1 VNENTLFD
9 LTEPSQL
16 PEWARNPIAVFDLE
30 TTGLDHKTARIVT
43 ACAALIDH
51 QGKIIGNDVEW
62 LANPGIPIPAEAT
75 AVHGITDEIAAD
87 RGTDLRVVVSEIIQ
101 TLTGY
106 FEAGVPV
113 VAYNAP
119 YDFTILRQHAED
131 FGIDWPA
138 DPKPIIDPL
147 VLDKKMVK
155 FRKGNRRLETV
166 AGIYSVS
173 LDDAHNA
180 TADAVAAGHVAQA
193 IAKAYPR
200 ELSVPLAELHGLQ
213 IVWSE
218 EQDRSFADFMHK
230 SGKTDFKLNIGWPE
244 KPRQ

>member
-1 VNENTLFD
+1 MNENTLFD
-9 LTEPSQL
+9 LVEPSHL

-43 ACAALIDH
+43 ACAALIDAN
-51 QGKIIGNDVEW
+51 GRVLGNDVEW

-75 AVHGITDEIAAD
+75 AVHGITDAIAAE
-87 RGTDLRVVVSEIIQ
+87 RGSELREVVTEIIK
-101 TLTGY
+101 TLSDY
-106 FEAGVPV
+106 FEAGIPV

-131 FGIDWPA
+131 FGIDWIAEPM
-138 DPKPIIDPL
+138 PIIDPL

-166 AGIYSVS
+166 AGIYSVR
-173 LDDAHNA
+173 LDEAHNA

-193 IAKAYPR
+193 IAKAFPD
-200 ELSVPLAELHGLQ
+200 ELSVPLHELHRLQ
-213 IVWSE
+213 VAWSE
-218 EQDRSFADFMHK
+218 EQDKSFADFMRK
-230 SGKTDFKLNIGWPE
+230 SGKADFKLNIGWPE
-244 KPRQ
+244 KPRS